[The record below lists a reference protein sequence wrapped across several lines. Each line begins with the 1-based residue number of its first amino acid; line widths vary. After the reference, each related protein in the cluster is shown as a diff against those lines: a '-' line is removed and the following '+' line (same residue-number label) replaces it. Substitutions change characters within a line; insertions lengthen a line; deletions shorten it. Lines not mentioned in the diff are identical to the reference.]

1 MIETLTLKGRG
12 IAKGRAEGKALVAD
26 ATLSFWGE
34 VDPVTGK
41 VISVGHPLEGKSLGG
56 RVLVIRSTRGS
67 SATPMILR
75 LASLE
80 GHAPAAFVNLE
91 VDALAALGCIVN
103 RIPMV
108 AGLGQDV
115 FRIIQDGDH
124 LVVDA
129 DQGMVTVLKGPSPTA
144 AEEGPADR

>member
-1 MIETLTLKGRG
+1 MTEKLTFKGRG

-41 VISVGHPLEGKSLGG
+41 VISVGHPLEGRSLGG

-80 GHAPAAFVNLE
+80 GNAPAALVNVE

-103 RIPMV
+103 RIPMI
-108 AGLGQDV
+108 GDLTQDV
-115 FRIIQDGDH
+115 LRLIRDGDP
-124 LVVDA
+124 VIVDA
-129 DQGMVTVLKGPSPTA
+129 DQGTVTVLK
-144 AEEGPADR
+144 ER